1 MSTDVIS
8 LTDFKN
14 DATAWLERLQNQP
27 PIVLTQNGKGR
38 AVVLSLDAFRQIE
51 AEMAVMARLMSAKAD
66 AATGKAKTTDA
77 VFEAA
82 RRRLAA
88 RAGRRARAAAE

>member
-51 AEMAVMARLMSAKAD
+51 AEMALMARLMSAKAD
-66 AATGKAKTTDA
+66 VAAGKAKTTDE

-82 RRRLAA
+82 RRRLAEA
-88 RAGRRARAAAE
+88 YPDCGSAP